1 MKEKVFKYNMSL
13 YYQSLI
19 LYLTAMVIYLLLRI
33 HFIGFDLKTFIHDE
47 IIYLFLILMIYVV
60 ITMTYR
66 LLDRRKII
74 ITDKSIV
81 ISKWKKDKEIKIQ
94 DIDRIKV
101 VREKR
106 FHFRGLLRSV
116 KIFLK
121 NGSRIVIRPLDYVD
135 DEELLKELLI
145 IRDTI
150 EKETRGK
157 NV

>member
-1 MKEKVFKYNMSL
+1 MKEKVFKYNMRL
-13 YYQSLI
+13 YYQSLVI
-19 LYLTAMVIYLLLRI
+19 YLIAMVIYLLLRI
-33 HFIGFDLKTFIHDE
+33 HFIGFDLKTFVYDE
-47 IIYLFLILMIYVV
+47 IVYLFLILLIYVI

-66 LLDRRKII
+66 LLDRRKIV
-74 ITDKSIV
+74 ITDKSII
-81 ISKWKKDKEIKIQ
+81 ISKRRKDKEIKIQ

-101 VREKR
+101 IREKR

-145 IRDTI
+145 IRETI
-150 EKETRGK
+150 KKETSKK